1 MSSHPN
7 TDQMIDDVPTAD
19 RPSHIAI
26 IMDGNGR
33 WAKMRGVAKRQGH
46 EQGVEAVRRTVR
58 AAGDLGIKHLTLYGF
73 SSENWSRPVEE
84 INDLMGLLRLY
95 IKKDLNEL
103 VKNGIH
109 IRIIGER
116 GNLAPDIIKLIEDA
130 ESRSSQN
137 DKYYLTIAFNY
148 GARQEIVEAARAI
161 AQKAAKGELD
171 PNDVT
176 EDMFADHL
184 QTKGQPDPDLVIRT
198 SGEERLSNF
207 LLWQSA
213 YSEFCFDDVL
223 WPDFDKPHLVKA
235 IRDFAQRD
243 RRFGGRPGDDEA
255 SPQKKGAVH

>member
-1 MSSHPN
+1 MPASSDPKE
-7 TDQMIDDVPTAD
+7 MIDDVPASD
-19 RPSHIAI
+19 RPQHIAI

-33 WAKMRGVAKRQGH
+33 WASARGVPKRTGH

-84 INDLMGLLRLY
+84 VNDLMGLLRLY

-103 VKNGIH
+103 VAKGIR

-130 ESRSSQN
+130 EGRSKDNS
-137 DKYYLTIAFNY
+137 DHFLTIAFNY
-148 GARQEIVEAARAI
+148 GARQEIIEAV
-161 AQKAAKGELD
+161 KVLVNKVAAGEMSAD
-171 PNDVT
+171 DIS
-176 EDMFADHL
+176 EDQFSAAL
-184 QTKGQPDPDLVIRT
+184 QTAGLPDPDLIIRT

-213 YSEFCFDDVL
+213 YSEFYFEDVL
-223 WPDFDKPHLVKA
+223 WPDFDRSHLVEA
-235 IRDFAQRD
+235 IRAFAKRD
-243 RRFGGRPGDDEA
+243 RRYGGRPDEEIKA
-255 SPQKKGAVH
+255 KRIDRAG